1 MIETVTAFK
10 TQDGRLFEIEKEA
23 IQHDLV
29 QEFYTNYY
37 DNRLLGN
44 YAGSYVEPDSLI
56 DWIKAN
62 KDFILALLGVSKQIQ
77 RQINPTRVSNEL

>member
-77 RQINPTRVSNEL
+77 RQKLE